1 MNKHIKLAHP
11 ILTML
16 NLLVLASFLAVGA
29 AFQAALASDQE
40 QFHVGVQPDGRIVV
54 PTNQVLDPAG
64 TQVTF
69 PGRPVDL
76 ALAADGKLLVVKN
89 TKDLVLID
97 PVTGRLQQTVS
108 IPRQRTKPPGFS
120 VVGLLVSDGSIY
132 ASDAENHVRVFH
144 RQNNGEYLWV
154 ENRDLTPPAV
164 AGAVHPAGIARL
176 ASGELLVTSTR
187 GNNVQL
193 INETT
198 GKVEQ
203 VVPVGVAPYMIC
215 VRNPECCYVSNWG
228 GDPPG
233 KSDAQA
239 LSSKTPIRVD
249 PRTGVANHGSVSV
262 MNKVQGQWQQMKTI
276 EVGLHPWKATAIRT
290 W

>member
-1 MNKHIKLAHP
+1 MNPTHDVVKTYEQTIHCPSLWTVEQWI
-11 ILTML
+11 ML
-16 NLLVLASFLAVGA
+16 VALLISGTPLSSTFA
-29 AFQAALASDQE
+29 DERE

-76 ALAADGKLLVVKN
+76 ALADDGKLLVIKN

-97 PVTGRLQQTVS
+97 SVTGRLRQTVS

-120 VVGLLVSDGSIY
+120 VVGLLISDDLIY
-132 ASDAENHVRVFH
+132 ASDAENHVRVFR

-154 ENRDLTPPAV
+154 ENRELTPPAV
-164 AGAVHPAGIARL
+164 GGAVHPAGIARL
-176 ASGELLVTSTR
+176 SSGELLVTSTR
-187 GNNVQL
+187 GNSVQL

-203 VVPVGVAPYMIC
+203 VVPVGVAPYTIC
-215 VRNPECCYVSNWG
+215 VRS
-228 GDPPG
+228 
-233 KSDAQA
+233 
-239 LSSKTPIRVD
+239 LSVVMSATGEAIRLAKATLK
-249 PRTGVANHGSVSV
+249 PCRRRLRSVSIREPA
-262 MNKVQGQWQQMKTI
+262 WPT
-276 EVGLHPWKATAIRT
+276 TAASQS
-290 W
+290 